1 MEGEVTF
8 PFQHEQRANFPAA
21 SLTRHLIE
29 ALDQPAY
36 EDKAALLSTRGKEA
50 VTQPIRNTFTWGQR
64 LYLHST
70 VQYHYKCL
78 E

>member
-1 MEGEVTF
+1 MEGEVKF
-8 PFQHEQRANFPAA
+8 PLQHEQRTNFPAA

-50 VTQPIRNTFTWGQR
+50 VTQPIRNTFTWVQR
-64 LYLHST
+64 LYLHFT
-70 VQYHYKCL
+70 VQHHYKCI